1 MGEGTPWWMHIISPW
16 TTAATDYIQSPQ
28 SKGSEHTAESV
39 AAARKFL
46 IYEGVIL
53 GAAAMPA
60 LYALSLRKKRK
71 LKPGEERLGVALENA
86 SNALGTLTVTAFA
99 APAIAAGL
107 TYLTVQKLED
117 AEYITKGLGDGIQT
131 LMAVAAAGPAVAGI
145 TSTASAFARKGK

>member
-1 MGEGTPWWMHIISPW
+1 MYIISPW
-16 TTAATDYIQSPQ
+16 TTTAADYIASPHSQ
-28 SKGSEHTAESV
+28 GASHTAESV

-86 SNALGTLTVTAFA
+86 SNALGTLTATAIA
-99 APAIAAGL
+99 APVVAAGL
-107 TYLTVQKLED
+107 TYITVQKMED
-117 AEYITKGLGDGIQT
+117 AELVTKGLGDAVQT
-131 LMAVAAAGPAVAGI
+131 LLAVSAAGPAIAGI
-145 TSTASAFARKGK
+145 TNAASAFAKKGK